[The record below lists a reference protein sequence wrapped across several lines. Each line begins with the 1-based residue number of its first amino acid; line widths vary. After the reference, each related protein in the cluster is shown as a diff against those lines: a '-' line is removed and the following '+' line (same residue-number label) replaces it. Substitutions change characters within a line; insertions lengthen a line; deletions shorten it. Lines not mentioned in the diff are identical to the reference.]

1 MADESTHLT
10 FAAVLDGEYRARHD
24 GQSIVPNGATEA
36 EALAALHRAS
46 LDEGV
51 SALCLSGG
59 GIRSASL
66 SLGVLQGLARLG
78 VLPGFDYLS
87 TVSGGGYTGGWLSA
101 WRARVGRSEQGAVY
115 GMLGGTVPV
124 DPEPAPIAQVRQ
136 LCRFLDPRL
145 GAFSADVWTLGFT
158 ILRNLLLNWLVLLPL
173 VAAALLVPRI
183 YLGILSLP
191 SQRELI
197 TMARLYRI
205 DAALWPVGIVL
216 LVAAMSY
223 IALDL
228 PSLGNRR
235 WSQRRFIGW
244 FLVPVCLTEVTLSVA
259 VAWRWIIACQQ
270 HSALATALVSTA
282 ALAAPGIVGV
292 FVGRRGWRAGTWVAA
307 LIAGFSGGFSL
318 WFVKAHY
325 LMAASGMAPGDPGC
339 ADALGTASDILPVYA
354 AVDLPIAL
362 GLLVAEIVLLVGLSG
377 RAMTDDDRE
386 WWARACAWILI
397 VATVWL
403 VVAGLVLAAHGI
415 IDQAVQDLAGLSLT
429 SGPGHA
435 LLGLSTLLTG
445 GIASGSARTRVR
457 RGRHT
462 PRWVSYLF
470 ALAVPAFVGLLL
482 LFVAGLDVNLLVRV
496 ESADLVPGEGVHP
509 LGAGL
514 VETLLL
520 FTALVGIGIVAGRRV
535 SVNLF
540 SLHGMYRE
548 RIVRAFIGAS
558 RPAGVRRPNRFT
570 GFDPDDDLKVAQLA
584 ALGRPLHV
592 INCTLNLVR
601 GSSQLSQE
609 RKGAA
614 FTISPC
620 HVGSRAVDVGYRPAA
635 TYAEGLSLGNAVTI
649 SGAAVSPQMGNLT
662 TPFVTFLLTL
672 FNARL
677 GVWLGNPGKA
687 GERTW
692 YRKDPGL
699 GPGRLLG
706 ELLGQTS
713 VSNPYVFLSDGGHF
727 ENLGLYEMIARRC
740 RSIVVIDAGCDPDY
754 AFDDLGNAI
763 RRVRID
769 LGIPIDFPNGLCM
782 TPQGEARGNLHAAV
796 GRIHYSA
803 MEPGLP
809 PGELLY
815 IKTTLSGDEP
825 IDVLNYAR
833 ANPEFPHQPTSNQW
847 FDEAQ
852 FESYRE
858 LGLHTVLAVGEG
870 TAPGSGVAEFIERA
884 RAYVAANESR
894 SARAAMRSP
903 VEKPSVNRP

>member
-1 MADESTHLT
+1 MSHAAAPLNFAD
-10 FAAVLDGEYRARHD
+10 VMDGEYRSRHE
-24 GQSIVPNGATEA
+24 GQSIVPPGASET

-46 LDEGV
+46 LEDGV

-59 GIRSASL
+59 GIRSASI
-66 SLGVLQGLARLG
+66 SLGVMQGLAQLG

-101 WRARVGRSEQGAVY
+101 WRARVGRGEQAAVY
-115 GMLGGTVPV
+115 GMLGGTIPV
-124 DPEPAPIAQVRQ
+124 DPEPAPVAQVRQ
-136 LCRFLDPRL
+136 LCRYLDPRL

-158 ILRNLLLNWLVLLPL
+158 ILRNLLLNWIVLLPL
-173 VAAALLVPRI
+173 IAAALLVPRI

-197 TMARLYRI
+197 ATARLYRI
-205 DAALWPVGIVL
+205 DAALWPIGIVL
-216 LVAAMSY
+216 LSAAMSY

-235 WSQRRFIGW
+235 WSQRRFLGW

-270 HSALATALVSTA
+270 HSAIATALVSTA
-282 ALAAPGIVGV
+282 ALVAPGVVGV
-292 FVGRRGWRAGTWVAA
+292 FVGRRGWRVGTWLAA
-307 LIAGFSGGFSL
+307 IIAGLLGGFSL

-325 LMAASGMAPGDPGC
+325 LMTASGMTAGSPGC
-339 ADALGTASDILPVYA
+339 ADALGAASNILPVYA

-362 GLLVAEIVLLVGLSG
+362 GLLVAEIMLLVGLSG

-386 WWARACAWILI
+386 WWARASAWILI

-403 VVAGLVLAAHGI
+403 VVAGLVLSAHAV

-429 SGPGHA
+429 SGLGHA
-435 LLGLSTLLTG
+435 LLGLSTLVTG
-445 GIASGSARTRVR
+445 GIASGSARAQAR
-457 RGRHT
+457 RGRHS
-462 PRWVSYLF
+462 PRWISLLF
-470 ALAVPAFVGLLL
+470 ALAVPAFVLLLL
-482 LFVAGLDVNLLVRV
+482 LFVAGLDVNLLMRV
-496 ESADLVPGEGVHP
+496 ENADLVPGESVHP
-509 LGAGL
+509 VGGGL
-514 VETLLL
+514 VEALLL
-520 FTALVGIGIVAGRRV
+520 FCGLLAIGIVTGRRV

-540 SLHGMYRE
+540 SLHGMYRA

-558 RPAGVRRPNRFT
+558 RPADVRRPNRFT
-570 GFDPDDDLKVAQLA
+570 GFDPDDDLDVAALA
-584 ALGRPLHV
+584 ELGRPLHV
-592 INCTLNLVR
+592 MNCTLNLVR
-601 GSSQLSQE
+601 GSTQLSQE

-620 HVGSRAVDVGYRPAA
+620 HVGSRAVGYRPAR

-649 SGAAVSPQMGNLT
+649 SGAAVSPQMGSLT

-677 GVWLGNPGKA
+677 GVWLGNPGDA
-687 GERTW
+687 GKDTW
-692 YRKDPGL
+692 HRRDPGL

-706 ELLGQTS
+706 EMFGQTS
-713 VSNPYVFLSDGGHF
+713 GTNPYVFLSDGGHF
-727 ENLGLYEMIARRC
+727 ENLGLYEMVARRC
-740 RSIVVIDAGCDPDY
+740 RRIVVVDGGCDPDY
-754 AFDDLGNAI
+754 AFEDLGNAI

-769 LGIPIDFPNGLCM
+769 LGIPIEFPEGLSM
-782 TPQGEARGNLHAAV
+782 TRKGEAHGNLHAAL
-796 GRIHYSA
+796 GRIHYEA
-803 MEPGLP
+803 LEPGLP

-815 IKTTLSGDEP
+815 LKTTLSGDEP
-825 IDVLNYAR
+825 VDVLNYAR

-852 FESYRE
+852 FESYRQ
-858 LGLHTVLAVGEG
+858 LGLHTVLVAGRG
-870 TAPGSGVAEFIERA
+870 YAAGSGVGGLVESAG
-884 RAYVAANESR
+884 AYVDASESS
-894 SARAAMRSP
+894 SARAATRSP
-903 VEKPSVNRP
+903 VENPSVNRP